1 MLLFHEFIFAIH
13 FTSCLKQYLKN
24 KKLKTKLWSTKL
36 FGELWNKINSSRSPI
51 FSLKRFNEAV
61 IEVKYWVRYLNFID
75 LFYEQIKF
83 VTKSVQFWMFYPLI
97 RKEIDFSF
105 YVKILLHLLY
115 YPIFIKLMLQHV
127 KVVPILLSSWH
138 FRDLRILNIFN
149 IRPSYFISDLLLV
162 KLENF
167 LFRF

>member
-1 MLLFHEFIFAIH
+1 MKFILNSPVGPYFGQGSHSRSQIIELIMLLFHEFIFATIH

-83 VTKSVQFWMFYPLI
+83 VTKSVQF
-97 RKEIDFSF
+97 
-105 YVKILLHLLY
+105 
-115 YPIFIKLMLQHV
+115 
-127 KVVPILLSSWH
+127 
-138 FRDLRILNIFN
+138 
-149 IRPSYFISDLLLV
+149 
-162 KLENF
+162 
-167 LFRF
+167 